1 MKEPVMRVRTIFT
14 AIGLGL
20 MLASASSSA
29 FAEGIK
35 NIVIVHGAF
44 ADGSGW
50 RKVSDILSAEGYSV
64 SIVQEPETSLADDVA
79 ATRRV
84 LALQN
89 GPAVLVGHSYGGMVI
104 TEAGRDD
111 KVAALVYVAAFQPD
125 QGETLAA
132 LGASKPVP
140 GADPQAIKATA
151 DGYLYL
157 DPKLFPAAFAADLP
171 KAEADF
177 LARSQVF
184 IAKGAFTT
192 AVGEPA
198 WKAKPSWAIVAT
210 QDRSINPDLEREMAK
225 RAGSRV
231 REVESSHAV
240 YLSRPEAVAEVIA
253 EAATAPAK

>member
-1 MKEPVMRVRTIFT
+1 MLIRTISV
-14 AIGLGL
+14 AIGSGL
-20 MLASASSSA
+20 MLAVAAFPAS
-29 FAEGIK
+29 AEGIK
-35 NIVIVHGAF
+35 NVVIVHGAF

-50 RKVSDILSAEGYSV
+50 RKVSDILSAKGYRV

-84 LALQN
+84 LALQD

-111 KVAALVYVAAFQPD
+111 KVAALVYVAAFQPER
-125 QGETLAA
+125 GETLAA
-132 LGASKPVP
+132 LAASKPVP
-140 GADPQAIKATA
+140 GADPQAIKATP

-157 DPKLFPAAFAADLP
+157 DPAIFPAAFAADLP

-184 IAKGAFTT
+184 TAKAAFTT

-198 WKAKPSWAIVAT
+198 WKVKPSWAIVAT

-225 RAGSRV
+225 RAESRV

-253 EAATAPAK
+253 EAATAPVK

>member
-1 MKEPVMRVRTIFT
+1 MPVRTIPA
-14 AIGLGL
+14 AIALGL
-20 MLASASSSA
+20 MVAVAPFPA
-29 FAEGIK
+29 FAEPIK
-35 NIVIVHGAF
+35 NVVIVHGAF

-50 RKVSDILSAEGYSV
+50 RKVSDILSANGYRV

-84 LALQN
+84 LALQD

-111 KVAALVYVAAFQPD
+111 KVAALVYVAAFQPER
-125 QGETLAA
+125 GETLAA

-140 GADPQAIKATA
+140 GADPHAIKATP

-157 DPKLFPAAFAADLP
+157 DPKAFPAAFAADLP

-184 IAKGAFTT
+184 TAKAAFTT

-231 REVESSHAV
+231 REVDSSHAV
-240 YLSRPEAVAEVIA
+240 YLSHPGAVAEVIA
-253 EAATAPAK
+253 EAAMAPAK

>member
-1 MKEPVMRVRTIFT
+1 MLIRTISV
-14 AIGLGL
+14 AIGSGL
-20 MLASASSSA
+20 MLAVAAFPAS
-29 FAEGIK
+29 AEGIK
-35 NIVIVHGAF
+35 NVVIVHGAF

-50 RKVSDILSAEGYSV
+50 RKVSDILSAKGYRV

-84 LALQN
+84 LALQE

-111 KVAALVYVAAFQPD
+111 KVAALVYVAAFQPER
-125 QGETLAA
+125 GETLAA
-132 LGASKPVP
+132 LAASKPVP
-140 GADPQAIKATA
+140 GADPQAIKATP

-157 DPKLFPAAFAADLP
+157 DPAIFPAAFAADLP

-184 IAKGAFTT
+184 TAKAAFTT
-192 AVGEPA
+192 AVAEPA
-198 WKAKPSWAIVAT
+198 WKVKPSWAIVAT

-225 RAGSRV
+225 RAESRV

-253 EAATAPAK
+253 EAATAPVK

>member
-1 MKEPVMRVRTIFT
+1 MRVRTIFT

-20 MLASASSSA
+20 MLASPSSSA

-125 QGETLAA
+125 RGETLAA
-132 LGASKPVP
+132 LGARKPVP
-140 GADPQAIKATA
+140 GADPQAIRATP

-157 DPKLFPAAFAADLP
+157 DPKVFPGAFAADLP

-184 IAKGAFTT
+184 VAKGAFTN
-192 AVGEPA
+192 AVREPA

-225 RAGSRV
+225 RARSRV

-253 EAATAPAK
+253 EAATATTK

>member
-1 MKEPVMRVRTIFT
+1 MLIRTISV
-14 AIGLGL
+14 AIGSGL
-20 MLASASSSA
+20 MLAVAAFPAS
-29 FAEGIK
+29 AEGIK
-35 NIVIVHGAF
+35 NVVIVHGAF

-50 RKVSDILSAEGYSV
+50 RKVSDILSAKGYRV

-84 LALQN
+84 LALQE

-111 KVAALVYVAAFQPD
+111 KVAALVYVAAFQPER
-125 QGETLAA
+125 GETLAA
-132 LGASKPVP
+132 LAASKPVP
-140 GADPQAIKATA
+140 GADPQAIKATP

-157 DPKLFPAAFAADLP
+157 DPAIFPAAFAADLP

-184 IAKGAFTT
+184 TAKAAFTT

-198 WKAKPSWAIVAT
+198 WKVKPSWAIVAT

-225 RAGSRV
+225 RAESRV

-253 EAATAPAK
+253 EAATAPVK

>member
-1 MKEPVMRVRTIFT
+1 MLIRTISV
-14 AIGLGL
+14 AIGSGL
-20 MLASASSSA
+20 MLAVAAFPAS
-29 FAEGIK
+29 AEGIK
-35 NIVIVHGAF
+35 NVVIVHGAF

-50 RKVSDILSAEGYSV
+50 RKVSDILSAKGYRV

-84 LALQN
+84 LALQE
-89 GPAVLVGHSYGGMVI
+89 GPAVLVGHSYGGTVI

-111 KVAALVYVAAFQPD
+111 KVAALVYVAAFQPER
-125 QGETLAA
+125 GETLAA
-132 LGASKPVP
+132 LAASKPVP
-140 GADPQAIKATA
+140 GADPQAIKATP

-157 DPKLFPAAFAADLP
+157 DPAIFPAAFAADLP

-184 IAKGAFTT
+184 TAKAAFTT

-198 WKAKPSWAIVAT
+198 WKVKPSWAIVAT

-225 RAGSRV
+225 RAESRV

-253 EAATAPAK
+253 EAATAPVN

>member
-1 MKEPVMRVRTIFT
+1 MRVRTIFT

-89 GPAVLVGHSYGGMVI
+89 GPAVLVSHSYGGMVI
-104 TEAGRDD
+104 TEAGQDD

-125 QGETLAA
+125 RGETLAA

-140 GADPQAIKATA
+140 DADPQAIKATA

-253 EAATAPAK
+253 EAATAPTK

>member
-1 MKEPVMRVRTIFT
+1 MPVRTISA

-20 MLASASSSA
+20 TLAVAAAPASAQ
-29 FAEGIK
+29 GIQ

-50 RKVSDILSAEGYSV
+50 RKVSDILSAKGYRV

-84 LALQN
+84 LALQD

-125 QGETLAA
+125 RGETLAA

-140 GADPQAIKATA
+140 GADPQAIKATP

-157 DPKLFPAAFAADLP
+157 DPEVFPAAFAADLP

-184 IAKGAFTT
+184 TAKDAFTT

-225 RAGSRV
+225 RAGSRI

>member
-1 MKEPVMRVRTIFT
+1 MRVRTIFT

-50 RKVSDILSAEGYSV
+50 RKVSDILSAKGYRV

-84 LALQN
+84 LALQE

-111 KVAALVYVAAFQPD
+111 KVAALVYVAAFQPER
-125 QGETLAA
+125 GETLAA
-132 LGASKPVP
+132 LAASKPVP
-140 GADPQAIKATA
+140 GADPQAIKATP

-157 DPKLFPAAFAADLP
+157 DPAIFPAAFAADLP

-184 IAKGAFTT
+184 TAKAAFTT

-198 WKAKPSWAIVAT
+198 WKVKPSWAIVAT

-240 YLSRPEAVAEVIA
+240 YLSRPEAVAEVIT

>member
-1 MKEPVMRVRTIFT
+1 MPVRTIPA
-14 AIGLGL
+14 AIALGL
-20 MLASASSSA
+20 MVAVAPFPA
-29 FAEGIK
+29 FAEPIK

-50 RKVSDILSAEGYSV
+50 RKVSDILSANGYRV

-84 LALQN
+84 LALQD

-111 KVAALVYVAAFQPD
+111 KVAALVYVAAFQPER
-125 QGETLAA
+125 GETLAA

-140 GADPQAIKATA
+140 GADPHAIKATP

-157 DPKLFPAAFAADLP
+157 DPKAFPVAFAADLP

-184 IAKGAFTT
+184 TAKAAFTT

-231 REVESSHAV
+231 REVDSSHAV
-240 YLSRPEAVAEVIA
+240 YLSHPGAVAEVIA
-253 EAATAPAK
+253 EAAMAPAK

>member
-1 MKEPVMRVRTIFT
+1 MLIRTISA

-20 MLASASSSA
+20 MLAVAPFPAS
-29 FAEGIK
+29 AEGIK

-50 RKVSDILSAEGYSV
+50 RKVSDILSAKGYRV

-84 LALQN
+84 LALQD

-125 QGETLAA
+125 RGETLAA

-184 IAKGAFTT
+184 TAKGAFTT

>member
-1 MKEPVMRVRTIFT
+1 MLIRTISV
-14 AIGLGL
+14 AIGSGL
-20 MLASASSSA
+20 MLAVAAFPAS
-29 FAEGIK
+29 AEGIK
-35 NIVIVHGAF
+35 NVVIVHGAF

-50 RKVSDILSAEGYSV
+50 QKVSDILSAKGYRV

-84 LALQN
+84 LALQE

-111 KVAALVYVAAFQPD
+111 KVAALVYVAAFQPER
-125 QGETLAA
+125 GETLAA
-132 LGASKPVP
+132 LTASKPVP
-140 GADPQAIKATA
+140 GADPQAIKATP

-157 DPKLFPAAFAADLP
+157 DPAIFPAAFAADLP

-184 IAKGAFTT
+184 TAKAAFTT

-198 WKAKPSWAIVAT
+198 WKVKPSWAIVAT

-225 RAGSRV
+225 RAESRV

-253 EAATAPAK
+253 EAATAPVK

>member
-1 MKEPVMRVRTIFT
+1 MPVRTIPA
-14 AIGLGL
+14 AIALGL
-20 MLASASSSA
+20 MVAVAPFPA
-29 FAEGIK
+29 FAEPIK
-35 NIVIVHGAF
+35 NVVIVHGAF

-50 RKVSDILSAEGYSV
+50 RKVSDILSANGYRV

-84 LALQN
+84 LALQD

-111 KVAALVYVAAFQPD
+111 KVAALVYVAAFQPER
-125 QGETLAA
+125 GETLAA

-140 GADPQAIKATA
+140 GADPHAIKATP

-157 DPKLFPAAFAADLP
+157 DPAIFPAAFAADLP

-184 IAKGAFTT
+184 TAKAAFTT

-231 REVESSHAV
+231 REVDSSHAV
-240 YLSRPEAVAEVIA
+240 YLSHPGAVAEVIA
-253 EAATAPAK
+253 EAAMAPAK